1 MRNIVPR
8 FAIVAAQGVDLR
20 VYKTRVRRAEI
31 EKIAAETGASAT
43 RTSHSVPR
51 PRKRRILTRAPRPAI
66 YKPAGV
72 PLDGLRRV
80 TLLHEELEALRLA
93 DAQGLTQDEAAQRMG
108 VSRSTFQRIVT
119 QARRQVALALIEGH
133 ALQIE
138 GGTFEVSPPRPRDP
152 RRRD

>member
-1 MRNIVPR
+1 
-8 FAIVAAQGVDLR
+8 
-20 VYKTRVRRAEI
+20 
-31 EKIAAETGASAT
+31 
-43 RTSHSVPR
+43 VPR
-51 PRKRRILTRAPRPAI
+51 PRRRRILKRAPRPAI

-72 PLDGLRRV
+72 PLDGLRHT

-93 DAQGLTQDEAAQRMG
+93 DLEGLTQAEAAKCMS

-119 QARRQVALALIEGH
+119 QARHQVALALVEGH

-138 GGTFEVSPPRPRDP
+138 GGTFEVSPPRPRGP